1 MLRHG
6 SRVLSGTESL
16 RIQLL
21 SGRCRSLQNAVLSIG
36 VAVAAISLSAARI
49 DAADPVRLDGH
60 GAAVYDLA
68 WLPDG
73 KSLVSASF
81 DQTLKLWDVEGHSV
95 IRTMEGHTGI
105 VLCVAVSPD
114 GTLIASGASDNSIR
128 LWEVPQNDPTRTF
141 KAFDGKSLAMALSP
155 DGKTLAIAD
164 SVGSVRLFETATG
177 MKQNELKLPA
187 AASVLGWSRNGQT
200 LAAGCVDGSLH
211 LANAADGTVTVSVA
225 AHEGRVSGLEFS
237 TNNSQFFTAGADGH
251 VRRWPTALKP
261 AEDGKPLTKEAAQA
275 EHVADEKAVHAL
287 TLMSNGSQYATAGED
302 GQVKI
307 WNASNGSPVRSVSGF
322 EGAALCVAFSADRR
336 QVAAGGA
343 DGTVR
348 CWNAANGAPLFRHE
362 IGQPVRHLA
371 YSPDNGKLVA
381 ATDDQTIHVFDASPL
396 NPQPAEPPSRSP
408 AQSLKVADAAIAGFA
423 WESDSRTLH
432 SLAADGNIATW
443 TVSATG
449 SVATLNGNRGPVYAL
464 QFSPDGRTL
473 ASGSNDKSVR
483 LWDVETRKATK
494 TLATQ
499 DAGIYSVAWTTAGDQ
514 LLTAGAD
521 HSIRLY
527 DVSVG
532 REIQSFTGA
541 RYAVYSAALSPDG
554 KSIAAGGMGIGEQR
568 VVRLWDA
575 DSADVRAELAGHQDD
590 VYRVEFNASGERL
603 LSIGYS
609 GEFRIWD
616 VGSGKAI
623 FEQPLGHVTY
633 GAAFSPDG
641 SRVAVA
647 SSERAVLLLDLPNAA
662 R

>member
-6 SRVLSGTESL
+6 SRSLSRSAKLSRVGF
-16 RIQLL
+16 LL
-21 SGRCRSLQNAVLSIG
+21 CF
-36 VAVAAISLSAARI
+36 AVAPQLTNLSQVT
-49 DAADPVRLDGH
+49 AADPVRLDGH
-60 GAAVYDLA
+60 EAAVYDVA

-81 DQTLKLWDVEGHSV
+81 DQALKLWDVGSGSV

-105 VLCVAVSPD
+105 VLSVAVSPD

-141 KAFDGKSLAMALSP
+141 KAHDGESLAVALSP
-155 DGKTLAIAD
+155 DGRTLATAD
-164 SVGSVRLFETATG
+164 ATGVVRLFDAATG
-177 MKQNELKLPA
+177 TQQKELKLPA
-187 AASVLGWSRNGQT
+187 AASVLGWSRNGQV
-200 LAAGCVDGSLH
+200 LGAGCVDGSLH
-211 LANAADGTVTVSVA
+211 LANPQDGTVTLSVA

-237 TNNSQFFTAGADGH
+237 TNNTQFFTAGADGF
-251 VRRWPTALKP
+251 VRRWPIALKP

-287 TLMSNGSQYATAGED
+287 ALMSNSSQYATAGED

-322 EGAALCVAFSADRR
+322 EGPALSVAFSIDRR
-336 QVAAGGA
+336 QIAAGGA

-362 IGQPVRHLA
+362 VGQPVGHLA
-371 YSPDNGKLVA
+371 FSPDNKKLVA
-381 ATDDQTIHVFDASPL
+381 ATEDQTIHAFDATPL

-408 AQSLKVADAAIAGFA
+408 AQSLKQADAAVAGLL

-432 SLAADGNIATW
+432 SLGANGSLTTW
-443 TVSATG
+443 AVSAT
-449 SVATLNGNRGPVYAL
+449 SAVATLSGNRGPVYAL
-464 QFSPDGRTL
+464 RFSPDGKTL
-473 ASGSNDKSVR
+473 ASGSNDKTVR

-499 DAGIYSVAWTTAGDQ
+499 DAGIYSIAWSSAGDQ
-514 LLTAGAD
+514 LLTSGAD
-521 HSIRLY
+521 HSVRLY
-527 DVSVG
+527 DVSAG
-532 REIQSFTGA
+532 REIRAFNGA
-541 RYAVYSAALSPDG
+541 QYAVYSAAVSPDG

-568 VVRLWDA
+568 VIRLWDVG
-575 DSADVRAELAGHQDD
+575 SSDVRAELAGHKDD
-590 VYRVEFNASGERL
+590 VYWVKFNSSVERL

-616 VGSGKAI
+616 VGSGKPV

-641 SRVAVA
+641 SRVAIA
-647 SSERAVLLLDLPNAA
+647 SSERAVLLLYLPEAA

>member
-6 SRVLSGTESL
+6 SRVLSRSAKSSRVGFL
-16 RIQLL
+16 LCFAVVAQL
-21 SGRCRSLQNAVLSIG
+21 
-36 VAVAAISLSAARI
+36 SLSQAW
-49 DAADPVRLDGH
+49 AADPVRLDGH
-60 GAAVYDLA
+60 KAAVYDVA

-81 DQTLKLWDVEGHSV
+81 DQTLKLWDVGSGSV
-95 IRTMEGHTGI
+95 IRTMNGHTGI
-105 VLCVAVSPD
+105 VLCAAVSPD

-141 KAFDGKSLAMALSP
+141 KAHDGESLAVALSV
-155 DGKTLAIAD
+155 DGKTLATAD
-164 SVGSVRLFETATG
+164 ATGVVRLFEAETG
-177 MKQNELKLPA
+177 TQQKELKLPA
-187 AASVLGWSRNGQT
+187 AAIVLAWSRNGQ
-200 LAAGCVDGSLH
+200 LLGAGCKDGSLH
-211 LANAADGTVTVSVA
+211 LVNSQEGTVTVSAA
-225 AHEGRVSGLEFS
+225 AHDGPVSGFLFS
-237 TNNSQFFTAGADGH
+237 TNNSQFFTAGADGF

-261 AEDGKPLTKEAAQA
+261 AEDGSPLTKEAAQA

-287 TLMSNGSQYATAGED
+287 ALLSNGSQYATAGED

-322 EGAALCVAFSADRR
+322 EGAALCVAFSVDRR

-343 DGTVR
+343 DGTIR

-371 YSPDNGKLVA
+371 YSPDSKKLVA
-381 ATDDQTIHVFDASPL
+381 ATEDQTIHAFDATPL

-408 AQSLKVADAAIAGFA
+408 AQSLKQAGGKVSGLV

-432 SLAADGNIATW
+432 SLGANGSLATW
-443 TVSATG
+443 AVSATG
-449 SVATLNGNRGPVYAL
+449 AVATLTGNRGPVYGL
-464 QFSPDGRTL
+464 KFSPDGRTL
-473 ASGSNDKSVR
+473 ASGSNDKTVR
-483 LWDVETRKATK
+483 LWNVETKKATK
-494 TLATQ
+494 TVATQ

-521 HSIRLY
+521 SSVRLY
-527 DVSVG
+527 DANAG
-532 REIQSFTGA
+532 RELRAFSGA
-541 RYAVYSAALSPDG
+541 QYAVYSAAISQDG

-568 VVRLWDA
+568 VIRLWDVGSSDA
-575 DSADVRAELAGHQDD
+575 RTELVGHKDD
-590 VYRVEFNASGERL
+590 VYRVGFNASGTRL

-609 GEFRIWD
+609 GEFRVWD
-616 VGSGKAI
+616 VGSGKPV

-641 SRVAVA
+641 SRVAIA
-647 SSERAVLLLDLPNAA
+647 SSERAVLIVDLPDTA